1 VILISLAA
9 AVLAFQEPAPPLVR
23 NVWYEVAEAD
33 LTCTALADESERG
46 SLNAPF
52 LENPRDSSNFERY
65 FRGTVQ
71 DERRN
76 EFRYLGVLAAIG
88 WWANRF
94 NDQTLLINVYSTIGV
109 RADQYLTSHPN
120 DILFKQI
127 ARCARTHVLF
137 AVLEEDQVDQANK
150 LAAMLQQSFASGGPS
165 LPVEDWPLLLA
176 LREAALE
183 PKANNSINRLTKV
196 AIDLAGA
203 AMRANQ
209 KARAR
214 RLLAAAAGGAEAHG
228 DTTVAREIILLS
240 MTGRSESQSV
250 AEVAGVPASQAVKWR
265 SMPVLYDSQLR
276 LTGEKDAANLS
287 QMLTPPTPPAEL
299 IDQRTVFESYLRL
312 SMAARI
318 QGRWDDVHKFNAAA
332 FQAVAGYGG
341 ALDTHS
347 LLFMRHA
354 LGALDAGR
362 DGLPEL
368 GGEGLPALLVRNDP
382 AWRQRT
388 LLSFLKLAEKVLAE
402 DPLLI
407 GTAAAHL
414 FLNHR
419 IDLMLAGLTDLREA
433 MPSSR
438 DRIDDLSFR
447 FAQERSFGRLT
458 VAMVSGETSRA
469 KLSSA
474 LRSDVELLLHMAT
487 QNGFYLRAFFNDVLR
502 LPGQPPP
509 NGDAL
514 WPVMLT
520 LEGFN
525 HITSSRYSEYVE
537 YLRRTVPTIA
547 AVATAHP
554 LHLIEFQRLLRS
566 GEALVATQVT
576 PSALYIW
583 AITPGGVQVARQ
595 RITEA
600 EVTNTV
606 TRLRASLK
614 PSSGSGSLS
623 LPAFDA
629 ASAYHLYSLIF
640 APIADQLRDVRTLI
654 WYGHGP
660 LGAVPPAVLVTVPPT
675 TPTATTAAQLG
686 ALAFLVDRFAI
697 AVLPDLSM
705 FPQMRKMHTK
715 TAARLRAGSFLG
727 VGAPGLSADEVEGAR
742 RARSDD
748 LARGLTG
755 EAPGLTR
762 QALADLPK
770 LPESADELKAL
781 AALFPAGNSTLR
793 LGPAA
798 DEHGIIGDE
807 LQEYGTIAFATH
819 GFLTDEIKDVH
830 EPSLMLALDP
840 NATDRFDG
848 ILTASEIAR
857 LSLSAD
863 LVILSACNT
872 AGTDGR
878 PHGDTF
884 TGLTQAFFNAG
895 ARNVMVSQWPVMSG
909 AAVQL
914 SVGTVERALNRKEL
928 EFSRPTLARS
938 LQLAMQALRKGAG
951 NALEAHP
958 AYWGPFVIAGDGR

>member
-9 AVLAFQEPAPPLVR
+9 AVLALQEPAPALVR
-23 NVWYEVAEAD
+23 KVWYEVAEAD

-52 LENPRDSSNFERY
+52 LENPRDSSNVEHY
-65 FRGTVQ
+65 FGATVQ

-94 NDQTLLINVYSTIGV
+94 NDQTLLINVYNTIGV

-137 AVLEEDQVDQANK
+137 AVLEEDQPDQANK
-150 LAAMLQQSFASGGPS
+150 FAAMLQQSFASDGPS

-183 PKANNSINRLTKV
+183 PKASNAINRLTKV

-203 AMRANQ
+203 VMRANQ

-214 RLLAAAAGGAEAHG
+214 RLLTAAAGGAEALG
-228 DTTVAREIILLS
+228 DTTAAREIILLS
-240 MTGRSESQSV
+240 MTGRSESQSA
-250 AEVAGVPASQAVKWR
+250 AEVAGVQAPQAVKWR
-265 SMPVLYDSQLR
+265 WMPVLYDSQLR

-312 SMAARI
+312 SMAARS
-318 QGRWDDVHKFNAAA
+318 QGRWDDASKFNMAA

-354 LGALDAGR
+354 LGALDAG
-362 DGLPEL
+362 DVGLPGL

-388 LLSFLKLAEKVLAE
+388 LLSVLELAEELLARN
-402 DPLLI
+402 PLSI
-407 GTAAAHL
+407 GTAREHVL
-414 FLNHR
+414 LNHQ
-419 IDLMLAGLTDLREA
+419 IDVMLAGLTDLREA

-447 FAQERSFGRLT
+447 LAQERSYGRLT

-469 KLSSA
+469 QLSSA
-474 LRSDVELLLHMAT
+474 FRSDVEEFLHIVT
-487 QNGFYLRAFFNDVLR
+487 RSGFALRGFFNEVLR
-502 LPGQPPP
+502 WPGQPPP

-514 WPVMLT
+514 WPVMST
-520 LEGFN
+520 LDWVN
-525 HITSSRYSEYVE
+525 LTSSSSKYSGYVE
-537 YLRRTVPTIA
+537 YLRRIVPTIA
-547 AVATAHP
+547 ALATAHP
-554 LHLIEFQRLLRS
+554 LHLIEFQRLLRP

-583 AITPGGVQVARQ
+583 AITPGGVQVVRQ

-606 TRLRASLK
+606 TRFRASLK
-614 PSSGSGSLS
+614 PSVGSGEAR
-623 LPAFDA
+623 LPPFDA
-629 ASAYHLYSLIF
+629 ATAYKLYSLIF
-640 APIADQLRDVRTLI
+640 APIAGQLRDVRTLI
-654 WYGHGP
+654 WYGQGP
-660 LGAVPPAVLVTVPPT
+660 LGAVPPAVLIAASPA
-675 TPTATTAAQLG
+675 TPTATTAVQFG
-686 ALAFLVDRFAI
+686 GLAFLVDRFAI

-705 FPQMRKMHTK
+705 FPQLR
-715 TAARLRAGSFLG
+715 ARPSESLRAGGFLG
-727 VGAPGLSADEVEGAR
+727 VGGPGLSADEVDGAR
-742 RARSDD
+742 RARSDE
-748 LARGLTG
+748 LARGFTG
-755 EAPGLTR
+755 QALADGLTD

-770 LPESADELKAL
+770 LPESADEMKAL
-781 AALFPAGNSTLR
+781 AALFPAGKSTLR

-798 DEHGIIGDE
+798 DEHGIIGDK
-807 LQEYGTIAFATH
+807 LREYGIIAFATH
-819 GFLTDEIKDVH
+819 GFLADEIQNVH
-830 EPSLMLALDP
+830 EPSLMLALAP
-840 NATDRFDG
+840 SATDRFDG
-848 ILTASEIAR
+848 ILTTSEIAGLR
-857 LSLSAD
+857 LSAD
-863 LVILSACNT
+863 LVILTACNT
-872 AGTDGR
+872 AGADGR

-884 TGLTQAFFNAG
+884 TGLTQAFFDAG

-914 SVGTVERALNRKEL
+914 SVGTVERALNGKE
-928 EFSRPTLARS
+928 TLARS
-938 LQLAMQALRKGAG
+938 LQLAMQALRKAAV

-958 AYWGPFVIAGDGR
+958 AYWGPFVITGDGR